1 MHECWNEF
9 GVPRMTYDDYA
20 ADPRGCA
27 RRMSADHYEGN
38 YEPYYE
44 PNNEANS
51 VFLKSKTQATP
62 LSLPTR
68 TATVHTN
75 LGGDPGSA

>member
-51 VFLKSKTQATP
+51 VFFK
-62 LSLPTR
+62 
-68 TATVHTN
+68 
-75 LGGDPGSA
+75 